1 MRLCTYKFLILGL
14 LNGPWFVEF
23 PNMVEKRDLVENR
36 LPMAENK
43 ILERTTGIP
52 CNIIKFIFR
61 SLQY

>member
-1 MRLCTYKFLILGL
+1 
-14 LNGPWFVEF
+14 
-23 PNMVEKRDLVENR
+23 MVEKRDLVENK